1 MVSDPVLEAVLRS
14 GVNLP
19 APSQS
24 MMRLQAAARDER
36 TGPREL
42 AAIAVKDPVL
52 IGALTRIANSAV
64 FYQQRPARSLIDVI
78 ARLGGTKTL
87 AIAVSASLRSRV
99 EGVDPRIV
107 DAIWERSVHIAA
119 HALHAARR
127 SPQPGLAD
135 LAYFAALVH
144 DAGICVMLR
153 RYPDQARPMVNPT
166 AGIDTAALAFD
177 IASGAGHAAVGCIVA
192 RNWKL
197 PAVVVEAIRLHHLPE
212 SAAAADAETRA
223 LAALIAVGRRV
234 VDGPSAEWL
243 LWEPLVAQH
252 LGLDGP
258 MIEAMEVPRKRASR

>member
-24 MMRLQAAARDER
+24 LMRLQAAASDER
-36 TGPREL
+36 AGPREL

-52 IGALTRIANSAV
+52 VGALTRIANSAV
-64 FYQQRPARSLIDVI
+64 FYQQGPARSLIDVI
-78 ARLGGTKTL
+78 AKLGGTKTL

-99 EGVDPRIV
+99 AGVDPRTV

-127 SPQPGLAD
+127 SPLPGLAD
-135 LAYFAALVH
+135 LAYFASLVH

-153 RYPDQARPMVNPT
+153 RYPDQARLLQNPA
-166 AGIDTAALAFD
+166 AGIDAAALAFD
-177 IASGAGHAAVGCIVA
+177 AATGAEHAAVGCIVA

-197 PAVVVEAIRLHHLPE
+197 PAAVAEAIRLHHLPE
-212 SAAAADAETRA
+212 SDAADVETRA

-234 VDGPSAEWL
+234 VDGPNAEWL
-243 LWEPLVAQH
+243 LWEPLVAQR

-258 MIEAMEVPRKRASR
+258 MIEAMEAPGTRAPR

>member
-24 MMRLQAAARDER
+24 LMRLQATAGDER
-36 TGPREL
+36 AGPREL

-52 IGALTRIANSAV
+52 VGALTRIANSAV
-64 FYQQRPARSLIDVI
+64 FYQQGPARSLIDVI
-78 ARLGGTKTL
+78 AKLGGTKTL

-99 EGVDPRIV
+99 AGVDPRIV

-135 LAYFAALVH
+135 LAYFASLVH

-153 RYPDQARPMVNPT
+153 RYPDQARQLQNPA
-166 AGIDTAALAFD
+166 AGIDAAALAFD
-177 IASGAGHAAVGCIVA
+177 AATGAEHAAVGCIVA

-197 PAVVVEAIRLHHLPE
+197 PAVVAEAIRLHHLPE
-212 SAAAADAETRA
+212 SAAAADAEPRA
-223 LAALIAVGRRV
+223 LAAMIAVGRRV
-234 VDGPSAEWL
+234 VDGPNAEWL
-243 LWEPLVAQH
+243 LWEPLVSLH

-258 MIEAMEVPRKRASR
+258 MIEAMEAPGTRAPR